1 MKKLI
6 FSSLV
11 GLALISFTACSHDN
25 EVDAGSKCNAG
36 KCQVDKAKSAK
47 CAGDKKA
54 AAKCSSAGKCGK

>member
-25 EVDAGSKCNAG
+25 EVDAGAKCNAG
-36 KCQVDKAKSAK
+36 KSQTDKAKSTK
-47 CAGDKKA
+47 CGGDKKA
-54 AAKCSSAGKCGK
+54 AAKCGK